1 MNTNNR
7 FQGNANPNRHPA
19 PYMAPQGYA
28 GNQMD
33 DEMYYGATQGNT
45 GNQPGNQQPRPA
57 NRGGNP
63 NNQQY
68 YGVQGA
74 PMDNRR
80 GGGAAGGF
88 VNKGPNMQGNMQP
101 SNQYGHGQYGNAGP
115 MPQQFGGNPAGPM
128 RGGMRNQPPNAR
140 GGGNPMMGGAP
151 HGGYYGH
158 EQMNDSNMG
167 GYQTQPNQPNQRG
180 GGGQYNAMGG
190 NQPRGANQQAGGQNP
205 NQRMFN
211 QPGVNTQG
219 GMQQHHMQGNMGG
232 GMNQNP
238 NQRRQPQPQA
248 ANMDQYMQNDPGYQE
263 MPTSNVRGNQQ
274 QQAYGA
280 APGPAPKGANAQ
292 GGQMRPIMPQGQGRP
307 QPGPGGPVPAQ
318 ANQMAPQQTQE
329 AALSAQNEITMKRY
343 NTLDRGTYF
352 IDHANKSI
360 NFIIDGEHDL
370 LGWHDDYLINGYLL
384 YGIVIK
390 VTTLTSR
397 IYLFIEKEHEI
408 YQNFIKV
415 EGDSVSWKGLPNP
428 NDVYIATV
436 NSVEKVEIYDNS
448 EDGFE
453 GFVCYTVNE
462 DSKLSFS
469 SEAKAIHDWVALQRT
484 FLLFEPT
491 SIKKIF
497 LDVLQNH
504 LHQPESTKFQGKSVA
519 AIINPRVPGDAVQF
533 SITPKYVQSLD
544 GEYFVGTIAL
554 QYGRY
559 TLLSQTKDNMEN
571 FSRLVEKILDIA
583 EELDGF
589 VMITNLKRQYDSSQQ
604 QKTILILPFDPTL
617 KIVRYDGPMNFD
629 KTKDKLSKVITM

>member
-1 MNTNNR
+1 MNNNR

-19 PYMAPQGYA
+19 PYMAPQGYG

-33 DEMYYGATQGNT
+33 DEMYYGGQQATSATQQ
-45 GNQPGNQQPRPA
+45 GNQPQRQA

-68 YGVQGA
+68 YGAQGA
-74 PMDNRR
+74 PMENRR
-80 GGGAAGGF
+80 GGGNAGGF
-88 VNKGPNMQGNMQP
+88 VNKGPNMQGNMQQP
-101 SNQYGHGQYGNAGP
+101 NQYGHGQYANAGP
-115 MPQQFGGNPAGPM
+115 MPQQFGGNHAGPM

-140 GGGNPMMGGAP
+140 GGGNPMMGGGP
-151 HGGYYGH
+151 HGAYYGH
-158 EQMNDSNMG
+158 DQMSDPNLG
-167 GYQTQPNQPNQRG
+167 GYQAQPTQTNQR
-180 GGGQYNAMGG
+180 GGGQYNALGG
-190 NQPRGANQQAGGQNP
+190 NQPRGANQQPGGQNP
-205 NQRMFN
+205 NQRVFN
-211 QPGVNTQG
+211 QPNVNQQG
-219 GMQQHHMQGNMGG
+219 GMQQQQHHMQGNLGG
-232 GMNQNP
+232 NINQNP
-238 NQRRQPQPQA
+238 NQRRQPQQQVN
-248 ANMDQYMQNDPGYQE
+248 NMDQYMQNDQGYPE
-263 MPTSNVRGNQQ
+263 MPTGNVRGQPQ
-274 QQAYGA
+274 PGYGA
-280 APGPAPKGANAQ
+280 APGPK
-292 GGQMRPIMPQGQGRP
+292 GGQQNNQMRNMMQQGQGRP
-307 QPGPGGPVPAQ
+307 QGGQGGPVLAQ
-318 ANQMAPQQTQE
+318 ANQIPQQQSQE

-415 EGDSVSWKGLPNP
+415 DGDTITWKGLPNP
-428 NDVYIATV
+428 NEVYIATV

-469 SEAKAIHDWVALQRT
+469 SEPKAIHDWVALQRT

-497 LDVLQNH
+497 LDVLQNY

-519 AIINPRVPGDAVQF
+519 AIINPRVPGDAVQY
-533 SITPKYVQSLD
+533 STTPKYVQSLD
-544 GEYFVGTIAL
+544 GEYYVGTIAL

-559 TLLSQTKDNMEN
+559 TLLSQTKENMEN

-583 EELDGF
+583 EELDGY

-617 KIVRYDGPMNFD
+617 KIVRYEGTMNFD